1 LTKSREIEIE
11 TLVTIRYVENIVFNN
26 DLKSNFEKTVKV
38 LAYIMQK
45 INVLSY
51 FFMGLSMI
59 LFIIQEFLPV

>member
-1 LTKSREIEIE
+1 LTKRREIEIE

-45 INVLSY
+45 N
-51 FFMGLSMI
+51 
-59 LFIIQEFLPV
+59 